1 MHKYFFINKSCY
13 ICLTNFKQNL
23 NMKKII
29 LSAVALMAFGFASA
43 QDLKSKKGENYL
55 PEAGDWAISF
65 NATGVFN
72 YVGNSFNGSLANTA
86 PTVANATANSFVGKK
101 FIDAKSAY
109 RVVAN
114 LGFGSNNFTGG
125 DFNNDGAVDFAT
137 YKQST
142 LNLQAGLGK
151 EWRRGSTRLQG
162 FYGADA
168 LIGFAS
174 TKWSETN
181 NAAGN
186 SSFDAG
192 TSINLG
198 VTGFIGAEYF
208 IFPKISIGAQY
219 NYGLQIASNG
229 ASTLSVPGAPDFEVS
244 KSSSNI
250 NLGNVTS
257 ASMNLSL
264 HF

>member
-1 MHKYFFINKSCY
+1 
-13 ICLTNFKQNL
+13 
-23 NMKKII
+23 MKKII
-29 LSAVALMAFGFASA
+29 LTAAAVFAFSFANA

-55 PEAGDWAISF
+55 PEANDWAISF

-72 YVGNSFNGSLANTA
+72 YVGNAFNGSLANTA

-114 LGFGSNNFTGG
+114 LGFGSNDLTAG
-125 DFNNDGAVDFAT
+125 DYDNDGAVDFAS
-137 YKQST
+137 YKAST
-142 LNLQAGLGK
+142 FNLNVGLGK

-168 LIGFAS
+168 LIGFSSA
-174 TKWSETN
+174 KWTETN
-181 NAAGN
+181 NAGGN
-186 SSFDAG
+186 STFNAG

-208 IFPKISIGAQY
+208 LFPKISIGAQY

-229 ASTLSVPGAPDFEVS
+229 AQKLSSPGVPDAKGQST
-244 KSSSNI
+244 SNI

-257 ASMNLSL
+257 TSMNLTL